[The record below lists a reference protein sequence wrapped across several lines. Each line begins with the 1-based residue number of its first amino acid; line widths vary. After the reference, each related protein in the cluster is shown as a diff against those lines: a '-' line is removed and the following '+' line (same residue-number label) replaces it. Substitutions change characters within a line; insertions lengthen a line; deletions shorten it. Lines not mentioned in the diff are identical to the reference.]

1 MKTYNQFLE
10 ESISF
15 KVNTQLNPKFWINDK
30 LKPEV
35 AKHLKKVADAWT
47 EFVGLK
53 KSSVQDILLLGGN
66 AGYNYT
72 RYSDLDLHIV
82 VDLEK
87 ATECPDLASDMYEDK
102 KQLWKLTH
110 NAKIYGHDIEPYVED
125 IGKKRRKN
133 QGVYSIKYKKWLM
146 LPGKFTGELDR
157 DLLNDKVRDMM
168 RKIDRTV
175 ASATDEDVL
184 KNLLSKI
191 RDMRNAG
198 LDKGGEFSF
207 ENLVFKELRN
217 KGYIDKLADHILKLQ
232 DKTLTLENYGS

>member
-1 MKTYNQFLE
+1 MKRYNQFIRE
-10 ESISF
+10 QISF
-15 KVNTQLNPKFWINDK
+15 KVNTELNPKFWVGDK

-35 AKHLKKVADAWT
+35 QNHLLKVAAAWID
-47 EFVGLK
+47 FVGLK

-82 VDLEK
+82 VDIEK
-87 ATECPDLASDMYEDK
+87 ATECPDLMSDVYEDK

-110 NAKIYGHDIEPYVED
+110 KAKIYGHDIEPYVED

-133 QGVYSIKYKKWLM
+133 QGVYSLKTKKWLVI
-146 LPGKFTGELDR
+146 PGKFNGQLDK
-157 DLLNDKVRDMM
+157 DLLNTKVRDMM

-184 KNLLSKI
+184 KNLLSKL

-198 LDKGGEFSF
+198 LDKGGE
-207 ENLVFKELRN
+207 VPV
-217 KGYIDKLADHILKLQ
+217 DVV
-232 DKTLTLENYGS
+232 

>member
-1 MKTYNQFLE
+1 MKRYSQFIE
-10 ESISF
+10 EQISF
-15 KVNTQLNPKFWINDK
+15 KVNTELNPKFWIGNK

-35 AKHLKKVADAWT
+35 HKHLLKVAYVWAD
-47 EFVGLK
+47 FVGVK
-53 KSSVQDILLLGGN
+53 KSNIQDILLLGGN

-82 VDLEK
+82 IDIEK

-110 NAKIYGHDIEPYVED
+110 KAKIYGHDIEPYVED
-125 IGKKRRKN
+125 VGKSRRKN
-133 QGVYSIKYKKWLM
+133 QGVYSIKYKKWL
-146 LPGKFTGELDR
+146 LIPGKFSGELDK
-157 DLLNDKVRDMM
+157 DLLNTKVRDMM
-168 RKIDRTV
+168 RKIDRTIS
-175 ASATDEDVL
+175 SATDEGVL
-184 KNLLSKI
+184 ESLLSKL

-232 DKTLTLENYGS
+232 DKTLTLENYVC

>member
-1 MKTYNQFLE
+1 MKTYTNFIG

-15 KVNTQLNPKFWINDK
+15 QINDKLNPKFWSGDK
-30 LKPEV
+30 LKSEV
-35 AKHLKKVADAWT
+35 SSHLKKVADAWT

-53 KSSVQDILLLGGN
+53 KTDVKDILLLGGN

-72 RYSDLDLHIV
+72 KFSDLDLHIV
-82 VDLEK
+82 VDVK
-87 ATECPDLASDMYEDK
+87 NTINCPDVASEYYEDK

-125 IGKKRRKN
+125 IGKRRRKN
-133 QGVYSIKYKKWLM
+133 QGVYSIKYGKWVII
-146 LPGKFTGELDR
+146 PGKFTGEIDR
-157 DLLNDKVRDMM
+157 DLLNSKVHDMM
-168 RKIDRTV
+168 VKIDRTV
-175 ASATDEDVL
+175 RSSTNEDALVA
-184 KNLLSKI
+184 LLSKI

-198 LDKGGEFSF
+198 LDKSGEFSF

-232 DKTLTLENYGS
+232 DKSLTLENYGG